1 MKRVTPKLGRDFV
14 CGKCERGVGGMV
26 EQVEKLSDAV
36 ETVKEFSYLEDR
48 VDVSDGCEA
57 ALRARA

>member
-1 MKRVTPKLGRDFV
+1 
-14 CGKCERGVGGMV
+14 MV